1 MLAKWQPANKIK
13 SIPISE
19 LIVQNFA
26 CTNPTHNSSFLACAN
41 ILHGPCMKSTEY
53 DTLTCC
59 CNNSVHIAFFVKN
72 TCFIASCYT
81 DKHIETLKTK
91 HPLIECEHT
100 LAKYRNQIDW
110 WKLLWTVRWSGER
123 IRVWQVHNQRKMW
136 PERPYIYSW
145 TADSPKNH

>member
-59 CNNSVHIAFFVKN
+59 CNNSVHIAFF
-72 TCFIASCYT
+72 CE
-81 DKHIETLKTK
+81 KHMFYSQLLYRQAYRDIENKA
-91 HPLIECEHT
+91 PF
-100 LAKYRNQIDW
+100 N
-110 WKLLWTVRWSGER
+110 
-123 IRVWQVHNQRKMW
+123 RV
-136 PERPYIYSW
+136 
-145 TADSPKNH
+145 